1 MPADLRSVGVR
12 RRRAPQKGERVNR
25 VFVVSSPSG
34 GGKTT
39 LVRELLA
46 QVPNLTRSVSATTRA
61 QRAGERNGADYH
73 FVTPTT
79 FARLRARRALL
90 ECANVHGAWYGT
102 PAASVKAALA
112 HGRDVIMSVDV
123 QGARQI
129 KHAYKRRAVL
139 IFVMP
144 PSFEDLKTRLINRRT
159 DTPSD
164 IRRRLAAARRE
175 LACARWYDYIVM
187 NHRIPE
193 AVEQLNAIVTAERL
207 RVARGKR
214 SLT

>member
-1 MPADLRSVGVR
+1 MGRI
-12 RRRAPQKGERVNR
+12 
-25 VFVVSSPSG
+25 FVVSSPSG

-39 LVRELLA
+39 LVRELVARVPDLA
-46 QVPNLTRSVSATTRA
+46 RSVSVTTRA
-61 QRAGERNGADYH
+61 RRAGERDGTDYH
-73 FVTPTT
+73 FMTPTA

-102 PAASVKAALA
+102 PAASVEAVLA
-112 HGRDVIMSVDV
+112 RGHDVILSVDV

-129 KHAYKRRAVL
+129 KRAFKPRAVL

-159 DTPSD
+159 DTPAA

-175 LACARWYDYIVM
+175 LACSRWYDYVIV

-207 RVARGKR
+207 RVAHGKR
-214 SLT
+214 SVA

>member
-1 MPADLRSVGVR
+1 MSRL
-12 RRRAPQKGERVNR
+12 
-25 VFVVSSPSG
+25 FVVSSPSG

-46 QVPNLTRSVSATTRA
+46 RVPGLVRSVSATTRP
-61 QRAGERNGADYH
+61 RRTGERDRADYH
-73 FVTPTT
+73 FVTPAA

-90 ECANVHGAWYGT
+90 ESANVHGAWYGT
-102 PAASVKAALA
+102 PASSVEPALA
-112 HGRDVIMSVDV
+112 RGHDVVLSVDV

-129 KHAYKRRAVL
+129 KRAFQRRAVL

-144 PSFEDLKTRLINRRT
+144 PSFDDLRARLINRRT
-159 DTPSD
+159 DAPSA

-175 LACARWYDYIVM
+175 LACARWYDYVVV

-193 AVEQLNAIVTAERL
+193 AVEHLKAIVTAERL
-207 RVARGKR
+207 RVAQQNPR
-214 SLT
+214 SRA